1 MRTLLNLLVTDISVG
16 IAEIVIFQLGAI
28 ALGFAIHLFITSRRN
43 TKMQIGENGTGAA
56 IQEADE
62 WKLKYF
68 NDTEELEK
76 KIQKQQQDLARY
88 QHELN
93 KVKENEEFLSME
105 IDSLRAEREELL
117 ETQATLSEAA
127 AEAASSNKQENALD
141 YLGQLKETQ
150 QHVQQYNQHIQQLL
164 GQIDQL
170 KAMELKHQE
179 LTLQNETLNRQNGEL
194 RVSIVEKEQE
204 IRSLRQQNRLA
215 EEMQQRLEKVYA
227 DYNSLLEKM
236 HKLESHVSHSQ
247 KEGTSYAELQDS
259 YFKVTKELDEFKLK
273 YLHLLEENQRLT
285 RSLAEI
291 EDKFRETNFQKQQL
305 QKKTSYLEEL
315 NQDLQQVAEQ
325 HNKLHSQMRR
335 IAEIEQ
341 LLAKATQLSGSADR
355 EDPAI

>member
-16 IAEIVIFQLGAI
+16 IAEIIIFQLGAI

-43 TKMQIGENGTGAA
+43 TKLQIGENGPGSAL
-56 IQEADE
+56 QEADE

-76 KIQKQQQDLARY
+76 RIQKQQQDLARY

-105 IDSLRAEREELL
+105 IESLRAEREELL
-117 ETQATLSEAA
+117 ETQAALSKAVVPKE
-127 AEAASSNKQENALD
+127 ENQLD
-141 YLGQLKETQ
+141 YLGQLRETQ
-150 QHVQQYNQHIQQLL
+150 QHVQQYNQHITQLL

-179 LTLQNETLNRQNGEL
+179 LTLQNETLNRQVGEM
-194 RVSIVEKEQE
+194 RVSLVEKEQE
-204 IRSLRQQNRLA
+204 IRGLRQQNRLG

-285 RSLAEI
+285 RSVADLD
-291 EDKFRETNFQKQQL
+291 DKLRETNFQRQQL
-305 QKKTSYLEEL
+305 QKKATYLEEL

-341 LLAKATQLSGSADR
+341 LLAKATQLSGSTDR

>member
-16 IAEIVIFQLGAI
+16 IAEIIIFQLGAI

-43 TKMQIGENGTGAA
+43 TKLQIGESGPGSAL
-56 IQEADE
+56 QEADE

-76 KIQKQQQDLARY
+76 RIQKQQQDLARY

-117 ETQATLSEAA
+117 ETQATLTKAA
-127 AEAASSNKQENALD
+127 APKEENQLD
-141 YLGQLKETQ
+141 YIGQLRETQ

-170 KAMELKHQE
+170 KSMELKHQE
-179 LTLQNETLNRQNGEL
+179 LTLQNETLNRQVGEM
-194 RVSIVEKEQE
+194 RVSLVEKEQE
-204 IRSLRQQNRLA
+204 IRGLRQQNRLG

-285 RSLAEI
+285 RSSAEL
-291 EDKFRETNFQKQQL
+291 EDRLRETNFQRQQL

-315 NQDLQQVAEQ
+315 NTDLQQVAEQ

>member
-16 IAEIVIFQLGAI
+16 IAEIIIFQLGAI

-43 TKMQIGENGTGAA
+43 TKLQIGETGPGSAL
-56 IQEADE
+56 QEADE

-76 KIQKQQQDLARY
+76 RIQKQQQDLARY

-93 KVKENEEFLSME
+93 KVKENEEFLSLE
-105 IDSLRAEREELL
+105 IESLRAEREELL
-117 ETQATLSEAA
+117 ETQATLSQAA
-127 AEAASSNKQENALD
+127 APKEENQLD
-141 YLGQLKETQ
+141 YLGQLRETQ
-150 QHVQQYNQHIQQLL
+150 QHVQQYNQHITQLL

-179 LTLQNETLNRQNGEL
+179 LNLQNETLNRQVSEM
-194 RVSIVEKEQE
+194 RVSLVEKEQE
-204 IRSLRQQNRLA
+204 IRGLRQQNRLG

-285 RSLAEI
+285 RSVADL
-291 EDKFRETNFQKQQL
+291 EDKNREANFQRQQL
-305 QKKTSYLEEL
+305 QKKASYLEEL

-341 LLAKATQLSGSADR
+341 LLAKATQLSGSTDR

>member
-16 IAEIVIFQLGAI
+16 IAEIIIFQLGAI

-43 TKMQIGENGTGAA
+43 TKLQIGETGPGSAL
-56 IQEADE
+56 QEADE

-76 KIQKQQQDLARY
+76 RIQKQQQDLARY

-105 IDSLRAEREELL
+105 IESLRAEREELL
-117 ETQATLSEAA
+117 ETQATLSKAA
-127 AEAASSNKQENALD
+127 APKEENQLD
-141 YLGQLKETQ
+141 YLGQLRETQ
-150 QHVQQYNQHIQQLL
+150 QHVQQYNQHITQLL

-179 LTLQNETLNRQNGEL
+179 LTLQNETLNRQVSEM
-194 RVSIVEKEQE
+194 RVSLVEKEQE
-204 IRSLRQQNRLA
+204 IRGLRQQNRLG

-285 RSLAEI
+285 RSVADL
-291 EDKFRETNFQKQQL
+291 EDKLRETNFQRQQL
-305 QKKTSYLEEL
+305 QKKATYLEEL

-341 LLAKATQLSGSADR
+341 LLAKATQLSGSTDR

>member
-16 IAEIVIFQLGAI
+16 IAEIIIFQLGAI

-43 TKMQIGENGTGAA
+43 TKLQISENGPGSAL
-56 IQEADE
+56 QEADE

-76 KIQKQQQDLARY
+76 RIQKQQQDLARY

-105 IDSLRAEREELL
+105 IESLRAEREELL
-117 ETQATLSEAA
+117 ETQAALSKAVAPKE
-127 AEAASSNKQENALD
+127 ENQLD
-141 YLGQLKETQ
+141 YLGQLRETQ
-150 QHVQQYNQHIQQLL
+150 QHVQQYNQHITQLL

-179 LTLQNETLNRQNGEL
+179 LTLQNETLNRQVGEM
-194 RVSIVEKEQE
+194 RVSLVEKEQE
-204 IRSLRQQNRLA
+204 IRGLRQQNRLG

-285 RSLAEI
+285 RSVADLD
-291 EDKFRETNFQKQQL
+291 DKLRETNFQRQQL
-305 QKKTSYLEEL
+305 QKKATYLEEL

-341 LLAKATQLSGSADR
+341 LLAKATQLSGSTDR

>member
-1 MRTLLNLLVTDISVG
+1 MRTLLNLLVTDITVG
-16 IAEIVIFQLGAI
+16 IAEIIIFSLGAI
-28 ALGFAIHLFITSRRN
+28 ALGFAIHLFLTSRRN
-43 TKMQIGENGTGAA
+43 TKLQIGENGSGSAL
-56 IQEADE
+56 QEADE

-76 KIQKQQQDLARY
+76 RIVKQQQDLARY

-93 KVKENEEFLSME
+93 KVKENEEFLSLE
-105 IDSLRAEREELL
+105 IESLRAEREELL
-117 ETQATLSEAA
+117 ETQATLSVAA
-127 AEAASSNKQENALD
+127 APKEDAHPD
-141 YLGQLKETQ
+141 YLGQLRETQ

-179 LTLQNETLNRQNGEL
+179 LTQSNESLNRQISEMRITL
-194 RVSIVEKEQE
+194 VEKEQE
-204 IRSLRQQNRLA
+204 IRSLRQQSRLG

-227 DYNSLLEKM
+227 DYNGLLEKM

-247 KEGTSYAELQDS
+247 KEGASYAELQDS

-273 YLHLLEENQRLT
+273 YLHLLEENQRIT
-285 RSLAEI
+285 RTLAEV
-291 EDKFRETNFQKQQL
+291 EDKYRETNFQRQQL
-305 QKKTSYLEEL
+305 QKKASYLEEL

-341 LLAKATQLSGSADR
+341 LLAKATQLSGSADKD
-355 EDPAI
+355 DPAI

>member
-1 MRTLLNLLVTDISVG
+1 MMTLLNLLVTDFSVG
-16 IAEIVIFQLGAI
+16 IAEIIIFQLGAI
-28 ALGFAIHLFITSRRN
+28 ALGFAIHLFITSRKN
-43 TKMQIGENGTGAA
+43 TRLQIGENGPGSALR
-56 IQEADE
+56 EADE

-76 KIQKQQQDLARY
+76 RIVKQQQDLARY
-88 QHELN
+88 QHEVN
-93 KVKENEEFLSME
+93 KLKENEEFLSLE

-117 ETQATLSEAA
+117 ETQATLTQAA
-127 AEAASSNKQENALD
+127 TPKPESHLD
-141 YLGQLKETQ
+141 YLGQLQETQ

-179 LTLQNETLNRQNGEL
+179 LTHSNDTLNRQVGEM
-194 RVSIVEKEQE
+194 RVSLVEKEQE
-204 IRSLRQQNRLA
+204 IRSLRQQNRLG

-259 YFKVTKELDEFKLK
+259 YFKVTKEMDEFKIK
-273 YLHLLEENQRLT
+273 YLHLMEENQRLT
-285 RSLAEI
+285 RSLAEV
-291 EDKFRETNFQKQQL
+291 EDKLRETNFQRQQL

-341 LLAKATQLSGSADR
+341 LLAKATQLSGSSDK
-355 EDPAI
+355 EDPGI

>member
-16 IAEIVIFQLGAI
+16 IAEIIIFQLGAI

-43 TKMQIGENGTGAA
+43 TKLQIGESGPGSAL
-56 IQEADE
+56 QEADE

-76 KIQKQQQDLARY
+76 RIQKQQQDLARY

-117 ETQATLSEAA
+117 ETQATLTKAA
-127 AEAASSNKQENALD
+127 APKEENQLD
-141 YLGQLKETQ
+141 YIGQLRETQ

-179 LTLQNETLNRQNGEL
+179 LTLQNETLNRQVGEM
-194 RVSIVEKEQE
+194 RVSLVEKEQE
-204 IRSLRQQNRLA
+204 IRGLRQQNRLG

-273 YLHLLEENQRLT
+273 YLHLLEDNQRLT
-285 RSLAEI
+285 RSSAEL
-291 EDKFRETNFQKQQL
+291 EDRLRETNFQRQQL
-305 QKKTSYLEEL
+305 QKKASYLEEL
-315 NQDLQQVAEQ
+315 NTDLQQVAEQ

-341 LLAKATQLSGSADR
+341 LLAKATQLSGSTDR
-355 EDPAI
+355 EDQAI

>member
-1 MRTLLNLLVTDISVG
+1 MTTLLTLLVTNFTVG
-16 IAEIVIFQLGAI
+16 IAEIIIFQLGAI
-28 ALGFAIHLFITSRRN
+28 ALGFAIHLFITSRKN
-43 TKMQIGENGTGAA
+43 TRLQIGQHGEGSA

-76 KIQKQQQDLARY
+76 KINKQLQDLARY
-88 QHELN
+88 QHEIN
-93 KVKENEEFLSME
+93 KLKENEEFLTME
-105 IDSLRAEREELL
+105 IESLRAEREELL
-117 ETQATLSEAA
+117 ETQATLS
-127 AEAASSNKQENALD
+127 KQAQPKDDPQLD
-141 YLGQLKETQ
+141 YLGQLQETQ

-164 GQIDQL
+164 SQIDQL

-179 LTLQNETLNRQNGEL
+179 LAKTNEQLVRQVAEL
-194 RVSIVEKEQE
+194 RVVLVEKEQE
-204 IRSLRQQNRLA
+204 LRGLRQQNRLG

-227 DYNSLLEKM
+227 DYNGLLEKM
-236 HKLESHVSHSQ
+236 HKLEAHVSQSQ
-247 KEGTSYAELQDS
+247 REGQSYAELQDA
-259 YFKVTKELDEFKLK
+259 YFKVTKELDEFKVK

-285 RSLAEI
+285 RSLADV
-291 EDKFRETNFQKQQL
+291 EDKLRETNFQRQQL

-341 LLAKATQLSGSADR
+341 LLAKATQLSSSSDR
-355 EDPAI
+355 DDTPL

>member
-1 MRTLLNLLVTDISVG
+1 MRTLLNLLVTDITVG
-16 IAEIVIFQLGAI
+16 IAEIIIFSLGAI
-28 ALGFAIHLFITSRRN
+28 ALGFAIHLFITSRKN
-43 TKMQIGENGTGAA
+43 TKLQMGENGSGSAL
-56 IQEADE
+56 QEADE

-76 KIQKQQQDLARY
+76 RIVKQQQDLARY

-93 KVKENEEFLSME
+93 KVKENEEFLSLE
-105 IDSLRAEREELL
+105 IESLRAEREELL
-117 ETQATLSEAA
+117 ETQATLSIAA
-127 AEAASSNKQENALD
+127 APKEESHLD
-141 YLGQLKETQ
+141 YLGQLRETQ
-150 QHVQQYNQHIQQLL
+150 QHVQQYNQHIHQLL

-179 LTLQNETLNRQNGEL
+179 LMQSNESLNRQIGEM
-194 RVSIVEKEQE
+194 RVSLVEKEQE
-204 IRSLRQQNRLA
+204 IRGLRQQNRLG

-227 DYNSLLEKM
+227 DYNGLLEKM

-285 RSLAEI
+285 RSLAEV
-291 EDKFRETNFQKQQL
+291 EDKFRETNFQRQQL
-305 QKKTSYLEEL
+305 QKKASYLEEL

-341 LLAKATQLSGSADR
+341 LLAKATQLSGSTDK

>member
-16 IAEIVIFQLGAI
+16 IAEIIIFQLGAI

-43 TKMQIGENGTGAA
+43 TKLQIGETGPGSAL
-56 IQEADE
+56 QEADE

-76 KIQKQQQDLARY
+76 RIQKQQQDLARY

-105 IDSLRAEREELL
+105 IESLRAEREELL
-117 ETQATLSEAA
+117 ETQASLSKAVAPKE
-127 AEAASSNKQENALD
+127 ENQLD
-141 YLGQLKETQ
+141 YLGQLRETQ
-150 QHVQQYNQHIQQLL
+150 QHVQQYNQHITQLL

-179 LTLQNETLNRQNGEL
+179 LSLQNETLNRQVSEM
-194 RVSIVEKEQE
+194 RVSLVEKEQE
-204 IRSLRQQNRLA
+204 IRGLRQQNRLG

-285 RSLAEI
+285 RSVADL
-291 EDKFRETNFQKQQL
+291 EDKLRETNFQRQQL
-305 QKKTSYLEEL
+305 QKKATYLEEL

-341 LLAKATQLSGSADR
+341 LLAKATQLSGSTDR